1 MEPSETQRKLLVP
14 GPKLNLSFFVLF
26 VLLVVTFH
34 LSKEKDMERIGFIG
48 LGLMGTVMVRRLLG
62 AGYQVT
68 IWNRTK
74 EKAADLLKAG
84 ATWSDNPEE
93 LATRSTI
100 VVTMLTTPQ
109 VVEEIAGRIRGA
121 SAKGSIHVD
130 CSTIAPTTTQR
141 LAALAEA
148 EGKGFV
154 HSPVLGSVPQLTEGS
169 LVIFAGGKA
178 EHVQRVRPVL
188 ATFGQRVFEFPTVTQ
203 ATNTKLLANFFIA
216 SMIST
221 LSQGIVFARGAKI
234 DVTTFLE
241 ILSLSALN
249 APMYQAKGPMMAK
262 GEYPARFYLEHMHKD
277 VHLAAASAEAMGVA
291 MPSMPMLKDLFDRAM
306 GMGLAK
312 SDYSAV
318 LESLINVQPG
328 RPSPS
333 A

>member
-1 MEPSETQRKLLVP
+1 M
-14 GPKLNLSFFVLF
+14 
-26 VLLVVTFH
+26 
-34 LSKEKDMERIGFIG
+34 MERIGFIG

-62 AGYQVT
+62 AGFPVAV
-68 IWNRTK
+68 WNRTK

-84 ATWSDNPEE
+84 AVWSDSPEA
-93 LATRSTI
+93 LAGSSTI

-109 VVEEIAGRIRGA
+109 VVEEMAGRIRGA
-121 SAKGSIHVD
+121 SAKGSVHVD
-130 CSTIAPTTTQR
+130 CSTIAPMTTQR
-141 LAALAEA
+141 LAEMAEA

-154 HSPVLGSVPQLTEGS
+154 HAPVLGSVPQLTEGS
-169 LVIFAGGKA
+169 LVIFAGGSTG
-178 EHVQRVRPVL
+178 HVQRVRPVL
-188 ATFGQRVFEFPTVTQ
+188 AAFGQKVFEFPTVMQ

-221 LSQGIVFARGAKI
+221 LSQGIVFARGAGI
-234 DVTTFLE
+234 EVTTFLE

-249 APMYQAKGPMMAK
+249 APMYQAKGPAMAR

-277 VHLAAASAEAMGVA
+277 VHLAAVSADAMHVA

-318 LESLINVQPG
+318 LEALTSIQN
-328 RPSPS
+328 PS
-333 A
+333 AHPVKQ

>member
-1 MEPSETQRKLLVP
+1 
-14 GPKLNLSFFVLF
+14 
-26 VLLVVTFH
+26 
-34 LSKEKDMERIGFIG
+34 MERIGFIG
-48 LGLMGTVMVRRLLG
+48 LGLMGSVMVRRLLS
-62 AGYQVT
+62 AGHQVT

-74 EKAADLLKAG
+74 EKAADLLKVG
-84 ATWSDNPEE
+84 ASWSDSPEE
-93 LATRSTI
+93 LAAGSTI
-100 VVTMLTTPQ
+100 VVTMLTTPE
-109 VVEEIAGRIRGA
+109 VVAGRVRGA
-121 SAKGSIHVD
+121 LAKGSIHVD

-141 LAALAEA
+141 LAELAGA
-148 EGKGFV
+148 DGKGFV
-154 HSPVLGSVPQLTEGS
+154 HAPVLGSVPQLTEGS

-178 EHVQRVRPVL
+178 EHVHRVKPVL
-188 ATFGQRVFEFPTVTQ
+188 AAFGQKVFEFPSVTQ

-221 LSQGIVFARGAKI
+221 LSQGIVFARGAGI
-234 DVTTFLE
+234 EVTTFLE

-249 APMYQAKGPMMAK
+249 APMYQAKGPAMAK

-277 VHLAAASAEAMGVA
+277 VHLAAASAAGMHIE

-318 LESLINVQPG
+318 LEALIKLQPSSST
-328 RPSPS
+328 RL